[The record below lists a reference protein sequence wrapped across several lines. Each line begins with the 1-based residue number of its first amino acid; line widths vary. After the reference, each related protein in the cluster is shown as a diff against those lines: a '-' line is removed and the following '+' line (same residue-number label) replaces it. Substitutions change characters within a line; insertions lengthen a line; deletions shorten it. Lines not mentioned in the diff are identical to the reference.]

1 MKAPVTKK
9 EAVERIA
16 ELEEIVAGAQAKE
29 ELLLNYIDNII
40 GGEKGMYETDEKGV
54 YEMKHVE
61 DMTDDEYDALQ
72 FHDEDVRW
80 IEQRAT
86 ELRQTDHSR
95 LVDLSI
101 DMAQEEL
108 MHRKRIPE
116 DY

>member
-1 MKAPVTKK
+1 MKAPVTRR
-9 EAVERIA
+9 EAIEQIA
-16 ELEEIVAGAQAKE
+16 ELEEIVAGAQVKE
-29 ELLLNYIDNII
+29 ELLLNYIDNIM
-40 GGEKGMYETDEKGV
+40 GGEKGM

-61 DMTDDEYDALQ
+61 DMTDAEYDALQ
-72 FHDEDVRW
+72 FHDDDVRW

-86 ELRQTDHSR
+86 ELRQIDHSR

-108 MHRKRIPE
+108 MHRKRIPQ

>member
-1 MKAPVTKK
+1 MS
-9 EAVERIA
+9 
-16 ELEEIVAGAQAKE
+16 
-29 ELLLNYIDNII
+29 
-40 GGEKGMYETDEKGV
+40 EKGLYH
-54 YEMKHVE
+54 MKHVE

-86 ELRQTDHSR
+86 ELIEMGHSR
-95 LVDLSI
+95 IVELSI

-116 DY
+116 DF

>member
-1 MKAPVTKK
+1 MS
-9 EAVERIA
+9 
-16 ELEEIVAGAQAKE
+16 
-29 ELLLNYIDNII
+29 
-40 GGEKGMYETDEKGV
+40 EKGV
-54 YEMKHVE
+54 YHMKHVE

-86 ELRQTDHSR
+86 ELRQTEHSR
-95 LVDLSI
+95 LVELSI

-116 DY
+116 DF